1 MRNITGIWFRE
12 DADALLNLI
21 QSIGE
26 FKTAHSVKEGNKYLK
41 NQLDQCFK
49 AHSYYIAKLPEDGA
63 NSEIEWI
70 ENVVVSMNQKHTLQG
85 ISRVI

>member
-12 DADALLNLI
+12 DADTLLNLI

-26 FKTAHSVKEGNKYLK
+26 FKTAYLVKEGDKYLK